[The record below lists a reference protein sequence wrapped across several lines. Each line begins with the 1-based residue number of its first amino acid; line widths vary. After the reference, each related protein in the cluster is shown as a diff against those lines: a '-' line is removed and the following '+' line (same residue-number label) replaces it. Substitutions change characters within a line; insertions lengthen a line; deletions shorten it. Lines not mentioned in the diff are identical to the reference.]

1 MSVTG
6 PAANTNAILRL
17 SELELKKGIM
27 GEGSWHHQ
35 YKDSCYIFIGGLDTR
50 MTEGDIIIVFSQFGE
65 PIDIN
70 LKRDKTTGKSLG
82 YCFLGYR
89 DQRSTILAVDNFN
102 GSTLLGR
109 RIRVDHVMDYKAP
122 VLYEDEVDEEG
133 NRIQKEYKPTGAEG
147 SGLDKYYV
155 TKSEALIRE
164 TTRNKRRPEKKPEMD
179 EDERWAL
186 EFEEM
191 LKKDKS
197 SRHDSDKE
205 SDRRERRRS
214 RSKGRSEREDR
225 RSDVRDSSRE
235 RKRHKESR
243 HKSRSRSRSRSRDRH
258 RRRSSAHASSRRR
271 SRSHSRDRD
280 HRHRKSSHRSHESR

>member
-6 PAANTNAILRL
+6 PAANTNAISRL
-17 SELELKKGIM
+17 SELELKRGTI

-50 MTEGDIIIVFSQFGE
+50 MTEGDIIIVFSQFGD

-70 LKRDKTTGKSLG
+70 LKRDKNTGKSLG

-122 VLYEDEVDEEG
+122 VSYEDELDEEG
-133 NRIQKEYKPTGAEG
+133 NKIPKEYKPTGAEG
-147 SGLDKYYV
+147 SGIDKYYV
-155 TKSEALIRE
+155 TKSEMMLRE
-164 TTRNKRRPEKKPEMD
+164 TARTKRSPQASVEMD

-191 LKKDKS
+191 LQKN
-197 SRHDSDKE
+197 KE
-205 SDRRERRRS
+205 SDDGSYRDQDHKPKYRHSRGGVSHERRRH
-214 RSKGRSEREDR
+214 EDR
-225 RSDVRDSSRE
+225 DSRRDKHDDK
-235 RKRHKESR
+235 KRHRKHR
-243 HKSRSRSRSRSRDRH
+243 HSSKSRSRSK
-258 RRRSSAHASSRRR
+258 
-271 SRSHSRDRD
+271 SRDRD
-280 HRHRKSSHRSHESR
+280 RRKRERLRSRSSSEERYHRHRKSSRHRRESR